1 MGLAARA
8 WVLDHYV
15 NGRVLGLTV
24 GYYQS
29 LLERNPP
36 RDSRVGPVSADS
48 VLNPI

>member
-29 LLERNPP
+29 LLERNLT
-36 RDSRVGPVSADS
+36 RDSRIRPVSEDTA
-48 VLNPI
+48 LYPI